1 MADDPQL
8 LSDIRLTLR
17 QSSLRPVYGAGEVE
31 KRVKTG
37 QGSTRQGSQTLVDLA
52 LVSGRD
58 NLGQAILMR
67 LLTPRGELAELA
79 HPEYGSRL
87 HELIGRQNTETTR
100 GLVRLYILE
109 SLRQEPRVAKVLEV
123 EVTPSPGTRDRL
135 DVRLRVQPI
144 GPIDPSGALSL
155 GPFSLEL

>member
-1 MADDPQL
+1 MADDPHL
-8 LSDIRLTLR
+8 LTDLRLALR
-17 QSSLRPVYGAGEVE
+17 HASLRPVYGVGEME
-31 KRVKTG
+31 RRVT
-37 QGSTRQGSQTLVDLA
+37 TRQATRVLTDLA
-52 LVSGRD
+52 LVAGRD

-100 GLVRLYILE
+100 HLVRLYILE
-109 SLRQEPRVAKVLEV
+109 SLAQEPRIAKVLEV
-123 EVTPSPGTRDRL
+123 AVAPSPGTRDRV
-135 DVRLRVQPI
+135 DVLLRVQPI
-144 GPIDPSGALSL
+144 GPNGRNGALSL

>member
-8 LSDIRLTLR
+8 LTDVRLALR
-17 QSSLRPVYGAGEVE
+17 HSELRPVYVVDTLER
-31 KRVKTG
+31 RVT
-37 QGSTRQGSQTLVDLA
+37 TRQSSRVLADFA

-58 NLGQAILMR
+58 NLAQAVLMR

-100 GLVRLYILE
+100 NLARLYILE
-109 SLRQEPRVAKVLEV
+109 SLQQEPRIAKVLEV
-123 EVTPSPGTRDRL
+123 AVAPSPGTRDRV

-144 GPIDPSGALSL
+144 DTAGALSL
-155 GPFSLEL
+155 GPFSLGL

>member
-8 LSDIRLTLR
+8 LTDIRLALR
-17 QSSLRPVYGAGEVE
+17 HSELRPVYVADTVE
-31 KRVKTG
+31 RRVT
-37 QGSTRQGSQTLVDLA
+37 TRQASRVLADLA

-58 NLGQAILMR
+58 NLGQAVLMR

-87 HELIGRQNTETTR
+87 HELIGRPNTETTR
-100 GLVRLYILE
+100 NLARLYILE
-109 SLRQEPRVAKVLEV
+109 SLQQEPRIEKVLEV
-123 EVTPSPGTRDRL
+123 VVAPSPGTRDRV

-144 GPIDPSGALSL
+144 RPAGALSL
-155 GPFSLEL
+155 GPFTLEL

>member
-8 LSDIRLTLR
+8 LTDIRLALR
-17 QSSLRPVYGAGEVE
+17 HSELRPVYGADTVE
-31 KRVKTG
+31 RRVT
-37 QGSTRQGSQTLVDLA
+37 TRQSSQVLADLA

-58 NLGQAILMR
+58 NLGQAVVMR

-79 HPEYGSRL
+79 HPDYGSRL

-100 GLVRLYILE
+100 NLVRLYILE
-109 SLRQEPRVAKVLEV
+109 SLQQEPRIAKVLEV
-123 EVTPSPGTRDRL
+123 AVAPSPGTRDRV

-144 GPIDPSGALSL
+144 DTTDPAGALSL

>member
-8 LSDIRLTLR
+8 LTDVRLALR
-17 QSSLRPVYGAGEVE
+17 HSELRPVYVVDTLER
-31 KRVKTG
+31 RVTTR
-37 QGSTRQGSQTLVDLA
+37 QSTRVLADFA

-58 NLGQAILMR
+58 NLAQAVILR

-100 GLVRLYILE
+100 NLARLYILE
-109 SLRQEPRVAKVLEV
+109 SLQQEPRIAKVLEV
-123 EVTPSPGTRDRL
+123 AVAPSPGTRDRV

-144 GPIDPSGALSL
+144 DTAGALSL
-155 GPFSLEL
+155 GPFSLGL